1 MRKITKSTIKL
12 YYNALEFLKILLVIN
27 AVFLVNTNFMNL
39 TGVLISRLSIT
50 NRLISLQR

>member
-27 AVFLVNTNFMNL
+27 AVFLVNTNFTNL

>member
-1 MRKITKSTIKL
+1 MRKITKSAIKL
-12 YYNALEFLKILLVIN
+12 YYNALECLKMLFVIN